1 MRAIIRNP
9 VRKELELEGKRRVS
23 ALFRELGLNPESYL
37 VIRDGTLLTRDDLIG
52 EDDTVELLSAI
63 SGG

>member
-9 VRKELELEGKRRVS
+9 VRKELELEGKRHVS
-23 ALFRELGLNPESYL
+23 ALLRELGLNPESYL

-52 EDDTVELLSAI
+52 KDDTVELLSAI

>member
-23 ALFRELGLNPESYL
+23 ALLRELGLNPESYL
-37 VIRDGTLLTRDDLIG
+37 VIRDRTLLTRDDMIG

>member
-1 MRAIIRNP
+1 LRAIIRNP

>member
-1 MRAIIRNP
+1 LRAIIRNP

-52 EDDTVELLSAI
+52 KDDTVELLSAI

>member
-52 EDDTVELLSAI
+52 KDDTVELLSAI